1 MKAAR
6 TSHVGSFP
14 LQNRLEHV
22 ERILLDLASIGLDVA
37 PYPQMRSF
45 IEIYL
50 EPLVEA
56 GILERHGD
64 LFVSSTEALD
74 VSRAP
79 EPSVPEAEIAIRLV
93 KERCL
98 GFSGLR
104 APVTGPLTLAS
115 RIYLG
120 DPSLGLA
127 ATALAR
133 PEIVWSFFVPY
144 VAKFVKYLS
153 QLGYTVVFVDEPVLG
168 IIVGRKRI
176 LFGYRDEDVVE
187 ILDKVLSFAKG
198 GECGIHV
205 CGAISPKL
213 FEILCSTPSVKY
225 LNFEFHDTP
234 QNLNTVSRA
243 LLEQYDKVIAP
254 GVASSRKPVLESVDE
269 VRSLLEKVLQIAGD
283 RIDLVSAD
291 CGFAGLRGTL
301 PSEEECYRVAI
312 EKLKRIVEAVRS
324 LSAS

>member
-1 MKAAR
+1 MR

-14 LQNRLEHV
+14 VTHRLEYI
-22 ERILLDLASIGLDVA
+22 ERIILDMASIGLDVA

-50 EPLVEA
+50 DPLVEV
-56 GILERHGD
+56 GILEKRGD
-64 LFVSSTEALD
+64 LFIASLEALE

-79 EPSVPEAEIAIRLV
+79 EPSVPEAEATIKIVR
-93 KERCL
+93 ERKL

-104 APVTGPLTLAS
+104 APVTGPFTLAS
-115 RIYLG
+115 RVYLG
-120 DPSLGLA
+120 DPSLGLS

-133 PEIVWSFFVPY
+133 PEIVRSFFVPY
-144 VAKFVKYLS
+144 VAKFVEYLS

-168 IIVGRKRI
+168 IVVGRKRI
-176 LFGYRDEDVVE
+176 LFGYREEDIVE
-187 ILDKVLSFAKG
+187 ILDRVLSFAT
-198 GECGIHV
+198 ERERGIHA

-213 FEILCSTPSVKY
+213 FEVLCSVPKARY

-234 QNLNTVSRA
+234 QNLNTISRE
-243 LLEQYDKVIAP
+243 LLERYDKVLAP
-254 GVASSRKPVLESVDE
+254 GVASSRKPVIESVDE
-269 VRSLLEKVLQIAGD
+269 VKSLLEKVMQIAGG

-291 CGFAGLRGTL
+291 CGFAGLRGAL

-312 EKLKRIVEAVRS
+312 EKLKRIVEAVKT
-324 LSAS
+324 LSSS